1 LRYQTKT
8 NFDQKFSKPFFF
20 FKPSLVFLF
29 LFSVLASLQ
38 NVIKMLHLH
47 LPSFV
52 GDNAR
57 NSDSGITFLGFLGL
71 CDNY

>member
-1 LRYQTKT
+1 
-8 NFDQKFSKPFFF
+8 
-20 FKPSLVFLF
+20 

-52 GDNAR
+52 GDNAC

-71 CDNY
+71 CDNYWERSYVFFFSEEDNSPFNN